1 MLLSLPE
8 RNVHT
13 SQLYRIPTHSST
25 TATVFCSSPSMET
38 PLAKATNQLLLPH
51 PIDTVRL
58 CFMQLPWSSW
68 DYPSIVS
75 QPRSPPE
82 TEGLIPQ
89 LPLLHSQESINGPV
103 CCQFYFPNIFVQRTP
118 DFSVEYSTWT
128 GINRE
133 QFGAIVL
140 EKLAILINNSIH
152 FKFHSLLKIIFM
164 IKMIHHTRNN
174 YFHSQNS
181 HFFIL
186 NLLAMLSLLL
196 KHTILLTILQSH

>member
-1 MLLSLPE
+1 MQFSFVFNCLFCVPCEFLKLYMLFIK
-8 RNVHT
+8 R
-13 SQLYRIPTHSST
+13 
-25 TATVFCSSPSMET
+25 
-38 PLAKATNQLLLPH
+38 
-51 PIDTVRL
+51 
-58 CFMQLPWSSW
+58 
-68 DYPSIVS
+68 
-75 QPRSPPE
+75 
-82 TEGLIPQ
+82 
-89 LPLLHSQESINGPV
+89 
-103 CCQFYFPNIFVQRTP
+103 FYFPNIFVQRTP

-133 QFGAIVL
+133 QFGALVL

-164 IKMIHHTRNN
+164 IKIIHHTRNN

-186 NLLAMLSLLL
+186 NLLVMLSLLL